1 MTSVTSFGSAI
12 PFCVD
17 FLGDKT
23 LLIQRRLDYIFI
35 SSELQEDVSEI
46 NINLSI
52 GSDHSILH
60 LNISLNKHT
69 NRGRG
74 YWKFNNSLLED
85 KSFVEK
91 IKSHIQDVIQETFD
105 LPDPRVKWEF
115 LKYKI
120 RFFLL
125 EFMQKKKQLFGEQEG
140 HILKKRSNR

>member
-1 MTSVTSFGSAI
+1 MTSDIFRVCSPDLRRFSWRQKT
-12 PFCVD
+12 PF
-17 FLGDKT
+17 
-23 LLIQRRLDYIFI
+23 IQRCLDYIFT

-46 NINLSI
+46 NINPSI

-60 LNISLNKHT
+60 LNISLNKHA

-120 RFFLL
+120 CFLVR
-125 EFMQKKKQLFGEQEG
+125 FMQKKKQLFGEQEG